1 MIKMI
6 DVANHAKV
14 SIKTVSRVVNN
25 EPTVQPEYKEKV
37 LKSIELLGYVPST
50 SARTLRSNRSYQ
62 VNFITDSS
70 RNLFSNRVLFG
81 AMQACHDMGYQLVLD
96 LIERHKQDD
105 SDFTNRWIEKLLL
118 KTKPEGI
125 LTLPPLSL
133 NRQFVDKLIDAKIPV
148 VNIGGISVNDKQGA
162 VTINDKLAAEEMTTY
177 LIAKGHRRIGF
188 VMGAINQSSA
198 LERLKGY
205 KMALLKNGIPFDQA
219 LVYQGDFHLESGLAA
234 GNNLLSKKF
243 RPTAIFASNDEMAA
257 GVMVAA
263 KNLGIYVPNQLSVTG
278 FDDNFFIT
286 SFLPGLTTI
295 RQPLEDF
302 GRAAIEILDSMRG
315 NPNNVTSGK
324 QKCLGHE
331 LIERD
336 SVADLTRSASKKT
349 L

>member
-6 DVANHAKV
+6 DVANHAGV

-25 EPTVQPEYKEKV
+25 EPTVQAEYKEKV

-105 SDFTNRWIEKLLL
+105 PDHIDKWIEKLLL

-125 LTLPPLSL
+125 LALPPLSL
-133 NRQFVDKLIDAKIPV
+133 NRRFVDKLIEAKIPV

-177 LIAKGHRRIGF
+177 LIKKGHRRIGF
-188 VMGAINQSSA
+188 VKGDPNQSSA
-198 LERLKGY
+198 GERFRGY
-205 KMALLKNGIPFDQA
+205 KLALSKNDIPFDEA
-219 LVYQGDFHLESGLAA
+219 LAYQGDFNLESGLAA
-234 GNNLLSKKF
+234 GSKMLSKES

-263 KNLGIYVPNQLSVTG
+263 HNLGIDVPNQLSVAG

-286 SFLPGLTTI
+286 SLWPGLTTI
-295 RQPLEDF
+295 RQPLEGF
-302 GRAAIEILDSMRG
+302 GRTAIEILISIRG
-315 NPNNVTSGK
+315 NPDNVNSGE
-324 QKCLGHE
+324 QKCLGYE

-336 SVADLTRSASKKT
+336 SVADLNPGVAGEK
-349 L
+349 